1 MKQLFK
7 LVPFLKPYLGSSV
20 LALVMLTALVF
31 FDLAIPR
38 LIQRII
44 DQGIEAKNMR
54 VVLDTALVM
63 IGISFLS
70 AVFTIG
76 NNYFSV
82 LAGEGLA
89 FRLREAL
96 FAKIQTFSFA
106 NLDEQKTGRLMVRMT
121 SDANAVQH
129 VVMVTLRIGTRAP
142 LLMIG
147 SLALMIATSPP
158 LALVMLPLLMVTAL
172 IIALFTMKMEPLFRE
187 VQQRLDGIN
196 TIMQE
201 NIAGVRL
208 VKSFVRRDYEETRF
222 EKANEEYA
230 YHSIKALRLVSNM
243 VPLLRLCINI
253 GIVVVV
259 WAGGI
264 RSVQG
269 GMTIGEIVA
278 FTNYLLTTMLP
289 LIMMTV
295 LANIWAGGI
304 ASAKRINEVLHTDPD
319 IADTPDATAL
329 SEAPDGKLVLDDVS
343 FRYNSGNAEDVI
355 AGVSLTI
362 EPGRTVAILGATGA
376 GKTTL
381 IQLLP
386 RFYDV
391 SSGRILLDGIDIRR
405 LKQASLLRI
414 FGIVPQETVLFSGT
428 IRDNITYGNH
438 EAGDEEM
445 IEAAKTAQAHEF
457 ILELPQGYDTHV
469 KERGVN
475 LSGGQKQRIAI
486 ARALLTHPRILILDD
501 STSSVDVETEAKIH
515 RALAGQK
522 NRRTTIIV
530 AQRISTVLG
539 ADRIVLLEKGRV
551 IAEGS
556 HQELMGA
563 SDIYR
568 EIFISQLGE
577 GLGDGNKRAE
587 AGGESRKEL
596 S

>member
-1 MKQLFK
+1 MKQLFS
-7 LVPFLKPYLGSSV
+7 LFPFLKPYLGSSV

-44 DQGIEAKNMR
+44 DQGIEANNMA
-54 VVLDTALVM
+54 VVLNTALVM
-63 IGISFLS
+63 IGISLLS

-158 LALVMLPLLMVTAL
+158 LALVMLPLLLVTAA
-172 IIALFTMKMEPLFRE
+172 IIAFFTMKMEPLFRN
-187 VQQRLDGIN
+187 VQQKLDGIN

-208 VKSFVRRDYEETRF
+208 VKSFVRGDYEERRF
-222 EKANEEYA
+222 ERANEGYA
-230 YHSIKALRLVSNM
+230 GHSIRALRLVSNM
-243 VPLLRLCINI
+243 VPLLRMCINI

-264 RSVQG
+264 RSVRG
-269 GMTIGEIVA
+269 AMSIGEIVA

-304 ASAKRINEVLHTDPD
+304 ASAKRINEVLRTDPD
-319 IADTPDATAL
+319 IADAPDAAAL
-329 SEAPDGKLVLDDVS
+329 SEAPDGKLVLEDVS
-343 FRYNSGNAEDVI
+343 FRYNSGNAEDVL
-355 AGVSLTI
+355 AGVNLTI
-362 EPGRTVAILGATGA
+362 EPGQTVAILGATGA

-391 SSGRILLDGIDIRR
+391 SSGRIMLDGIDIRK
-405 LKQASLLRI
+405 LKQASLLKI

-428 IRDNITYGNH
+428 IRDNIMYGNRD
-438 EAGDEEM
+438 AGDEKM
-445 IEAAKTAQAHEF
+445 IEAAKTAGAHEF
-457 ILELPQGYDTHV
+457 ILDLPRGYDTHV

-551 IAEGS
+551 IAEGA
-556 HQELMGA
+556 HQELMAA

-577 GLGDGNKRAE
+577 GLGNENKRAE
-587 AGGESRKEL
+587 AGDESRKEL
-596 S
+596 L

>member
-1 MKQLFK
+1 MKQLFN
-7 LVPFLKPYLGSSV
+7 LLPFLKPYRASSI
-20 LALVMLTALVF
+20 LALVMLAALVG

-44 DQGIEAKNMR
+44 DQGIEANNMQL
-54 VVLDTALVM
+54 VLETSLIM

-70 AVFTIG
+70 AIFTIG

-82 LAGEGLA
+82 FAAEGLA

-96 FAKIQTFSFA
+96 FAKVQTFSFA

-142 LLMIG
+142 LLMVG
-147 SLALMIATSPP
+147 SLALMIRTSPP
-158 LALVMLPLLMVTAL
+158 LALIMLPLLFVTAA
-172 IIALFTMKMEPLFRE
+172 IIALFTVKMEPLFRV
-187 VQQRLDGIN
+187 VQQKLDGLNMIL
-196 TIMQE
+196 QE

-208 VKSFVRRDYEETRF
+208 VKSFVRSEYEKRRF
-222 EKANEEYA
+222 ETANEEYTR
-230 YHSIKALRLVSNM
+230 HSITALRLVSNM
-243 VPLLRLCINI
+243 APLLRTCINI

-269 GMTIGEIVA
+269 SMTIGQIVA

-295 LANIWAGGI
+295 LANIWAQGI
-304 ASAKRINEVLHTDPD
+304 ASAKRINEVLRTDPAVID
-319 IADTPDATAL
+319 KPDAMDLPETA
-329 SEAPDGKLVLDDVS
+329 EGRLVLEDVS
-343 FRYNSGNAEDVI
+343 FRYSSGTDEVL
-355 AGVSLTI
+355 AGINLSI
-362 EPGRTVAILGATGA
+362 EPGRIIAILGATGA

-381 IQLLP
+381 VNLLP

-391 SSGRILLDGIDIRR
+391 SSGRVLLDGVDIRDLR
-405 LKQASLLRI
+405 QSSLLKV

-428 IRDNITYGNH
+428 IRENIKYGNDG
-438 EAGDEEM
+438 ATDDEM
-445 IEAAKTAQAHEF
+445 IEAAKIAQAHAF
-457 ILELPQGYDTHV
+457 ILELPKGYDTHV
-469 KERGVN
+469 SERGVN

-486 ARALLTHPRILILDD
+486 ARALLMDPKILIFDD
-501 STSSVDVETEAKIH
+501 STSSVDVETEARIQK
-515 RALAGQK
+515 ALASQK
-522 NRRTTIIV
+522 RRRTTIIV

-539 ADRIVLLEKGRV
+539 ADRIVLLEKGRI

-556 HQELMGA
+556 HSVLMDT
-563 SDIYR
+563 SPVYR
-568 EIFISQLGE
+568 EIFVSQLGGGIGRE
-577 GLGDGNKRAE
+577 TGDGDAKT
-587 AGGESRKEL
+587 SKET